1 MGTEGDVVRV
11 IAGRYRLE
19 ARIGRGG
26 MGLVWRALDQVLGRR
41 VAVKE
46 LLPDDSL
53 SEGDARRRRDR
64 TFREARAVA
73 QLRHPHIIVVHD
85 VVEQDERPY
94 LVMELVDGGSLADL
108 VSRQGPVD
116 AAEAARIGIALLSA
130 VRTAHEAGVLH
141 RDIKPA
147 NVLIESGTGRVV
159 LTDFGIAQVAGATTL
174 TETGS
179 FVGSPEYT
187 APERMSGVRTG
198 PESDLWSVGALLCTV
213 LSGESLF
220 RRDSLGGILH
230 AVVAAE
236 IRPPVEAEPLLP
248 VVRGLL
254 ERDPDR
260 RLGAADAERMLWT
273 FLETGRTPEAPGAP
287 ASGRGHWI
295 GGGRA
300 PRSGAAGG
308 WTQRSRAAGSR
319 MPGSGAAGSRP
330 SESEA
335 AQGGTPGSDA
345 ARGRRPGSDAAH
357 GRPSGADGA
366 QGGTPG
372 FDAARGHTAGSGAA
386 QGPMPESGAAG
397 SRPSESDAAQ
407 GPAPGSETAHGRTAG
422 SDAAE
427 ERTAG
432 SDAVQDRTSGADTAG
447 PHLPR
452 SDPKSDAASGSAP
465 WADAARGRTPEAA
478 AAYSPTRRDLPHGG
492 PQSPPTASAP
502 AEPPPRTSTR
512 GVLIA
517 ALLVAAL
524 AGAGVS
530 AAALLLHGSGD
541 GGDGSPGRTAT
552 SQATGT
558 GTSPSALPSPSPG
571 ETRPTASAGSRTAP
585 SGYRTARDPAGFSL
599 AVPED
604 FTRSPQGERVFY
616 LSPGETFRLG
626 IKVADPEPGG
636 PQAVMERSAA
646 NGPSSN
652 PGYHD
657 GRVTSTSHGGHP
669 AALWEFSWNGFS
681 AAEGPRHTY
690 DLCWEEGGR
699 MYDVWVSAPVGKVR
713 EAREYFD
720 VAVDTFRAG
729 S

>member
-1 MGTEGDVVRV
+1 MGTEGDVFRV
-11 IAGRYRLE
+11 IADRYRLE

-26 MGLVWRALDQVLGRR
+26 MGVVWRAVDQVLGRR

-53 SEGDARRRRDR
+53 AEDDARRRRDR

-94 LVMELVDGGSLADL
+94 LVMELVDGGSLADRI
-108 VSRQGPVD
+108 SRQGPVD
-116 AAEAARIGIALLSA
+116 AAEAARIGVALLSA
-130 VRTAHEAGVLH
+130 VHTAHEAGVLH

-159 LTDFGIAQVAGATTL
+159 LTDFGIAQVEGATTL

-187 APERMSGVRTG
+187 APERMSGLRTG

-213 LSGESLF
+213 LSGESPF

-236 IRPPVEAEPLLP
+236 IRPPAEAEPLLP

-260 RLGAADAERMLWT
+260 RLGAAAAEQMLRT
-273 FLETGRTPEAPGAP
+273 FLETGRTPEAPGPPGTP
-287 ASGRGHWI
+287 AAGRGHRI
-295 GGGRA
+295 GGSRPPRPGATGSRTPRADATGSGA
-300 PRSGAAGG
+300 PRSGATGG
-308 WTQRSRAAGSR
+308 
-319 MPGSGAAGSRP
+319 
-330 SESEA
+330 
-335 AQGGTPGSDA
+335 
-345 ARGRRPGSDAAH
+345 
-357 GRPSGADGA
+357 
-366 QGGTPG
+366 
-372 FDAARGHTAGSGAA
+372 
-386 QGPMPESGAAG
+386 
-397 SRPSESDAAQ
+397 
-407 GPAPGSETAHGRTAG
+407 
-422 SDAAE
+422 
-427 ERTAG
+427 
-432 SDAVQDRTSGADTAG
+432 
-447 PHLPR
+447 
-452 SDPKSDAASGSAP
+452 
-465 WADAARGRTPEAA
+465 GRTPQAA
-478 AAYSPTRRDLPHGG
+478 GLHPPTEPAVAQQG
-492 PQSPPTASAP
+492 PQPSTASGPA

-512 GVLIA
+512 GVLVA

-530 AAALLLHGSGD
+530 AAALLLHRDGDRGGGNPGGTVTSPATGSG
-541 GGDGSPGRTAT
+541 
-552 SQATGT
+552 
-558 GTSPSALPSPSPG
+558 
-571 ETRPTASAGSRTAP
+571 TRPTSPPASSPAPGTAVPAPTATRPTPTGPASTDSRTAP
-585 SGYRTARDPAGFSL
+585 TGYRTARDPAGFSL
-599 AVPED
+599 AVPQD

-616 LSPGETFRLG
+616 LSPGQTFRLG
-626 IKVADPEPGG
+626 VKTTGPQPGG
-636 PQAVMERSAA
+636 PRGAMERSAA
-646 NGPSSN
+646 KGPATN
-652 PGYHD
+652 PGYRD
-657 GRVTSTSHGGHP
+657 GRITPTTHNGHP
-669 AALWEFSWNGFS
+669 AALWEFTWDGFS

-690 DLCWEEGGR
+690 DLCWEEAGR